1 MDLNSI
7 LSQLGVGG
15 KESVYLSVTPGVGLE
30 LIQLDVQSRTV
41 KNYSYRPLEYNESLR
56 EISDMNEFKN
66 AVTELFEELKINL
79 KSNVVLNLPM
89 VLLGSKELPLLLGDD
104 AVQEALT
111 SEVEQSYIFKRFEP
125 VVSWC
130 DSNNIQSGDSRK
142 LFYSAVQKNV
152 IEDIK
157 NALNELGITLAGVE
171 ISLTSVLKALA
182 FAGLAQDQMKDN
194 VSWNLMLITPS
205 GYSICSM
212 IGKNIV
218 DYYDE
223 PLAIKSFEGDEIYNA
238 INASAQITLMSY
250 PASYLYIISETDM
263 VSAELLSKRLQT
275 ESVINYLEN
284 NSFKKQDVIPVSLE
298 VLEDVAHKISLEAI
312 GIATGNAVSLPVKF
326 NFMVSGSGGDGV
338 QNDSN
343 EPVHV
348 VLGSQE
354 FDISP
359 NAARNL
365 AVLIAII
372 LLLPFGGAFIGVPMI
387 AQQKQAQLDDIN
399 SRLDQTNAEI
409 KRIQDEQNKA
419 NDFDVNKEI
428 EKVMSSNRAKLMGY
442 TALGESV
449 PKNLWLTYFAA
460 KDDGKFDIKGESEN
474 VENVYVFFKNMKDSL
489 ISTQLRLQKLQMKS
503 DSVDDAVTI
512 DVNAPSDYE
521 FEITNMSD
529 TELKNLEKALAD
541 KIKEA
546 TEANGKKTDKKEEK
560 K

>member
-30 LIQLDVQSRTV
+30 LIQLDLQSRTV

-212 IGKNIV
+212 IGKSIV

-275 ESVINYLEN
+275 ESVVNYLEN

-312 GIATGNAVSLPVKF
+312 GVATGNVTSLPVKF
-326 NFMVSGSGGDGV
+326 NFMVSGSGGESLQD
-338 QNDSN
+338 DPN

-348 VLGSQE
+348 VLGSHE

-372 LLLPFGGAFIGVPMI
+372 LLLPFGGTFIGVPMI

-428 EKVMSSNRAKLMGY
+428 EKVMSNNRAKLMGY

-503 DSVDDAVTI
+503 DSVDDAVTK

-529 TELKNLEKALAD
+529 TELSNLEKALAD

-546 TEANGKKTDKKEEK
+546 SDKKSDKKEETK
-560 K
+560 

>member
-15 KESVYLSVTPGVGLE
+15 KETVYLSVTPGVGLE
-30 LIQLDVQSRTV
+30 LIQLDLQSRTV

-212 IGKNIV
+212 IGKSIV

-312 GIATGNAVSLPVKF
+312 GVATGNVTSLPVKF
-326 NFMVSGSGGDGV
+326 NFMVSGSGGESLQD
-338 QNDSN
+338 DPN

-348 VLGSQE
+348 VLGSHE

-428 EKVMSSNRAKLMGY
+428 EKVMSNNRAKLMGY

-474 VENVYVFFKNMKDSL
+474 VEEVYVFFKNMKDSL